1 MKDIT
6 VEEAYEEGRKIG
18 RGEGHD
24 IPSPETKIFMEK
36 ITMEIKF
43 IKEKLSNMPTR
54 EEMELCNEGLID
66 RIFEKAEKKFASKLT
81 EKIVYAMVGIII
93 AGVLAKLLNLI

>member
-1 MKDIT
+1 MKKEPT
-6 VEEAYEEGRKIG
+6 FEERWDAVKGK
-18 RGEGHD
+18 GHD
-24 IPSPETKIFMEK
+24 NPSPETKIFMEK